1 MNDIQLT
8 PHLTSS
14 NALTLSHSNKLDDI
28 RLTEHF
34 KLSEFTRS
42 ATASRMNIDN
52 SLNPDNPQHAKI
64 ISNLKNLCVQV
75 LEPLRAHANS
85 NPSPLTGSLACGEH
99 VEPGGVS
106 IIIGSGYRC
115 PPLNKAVGGVPNS
128 QHQTGEAA
136 DIHLYTNAEGRE
148 WFTWLMDNTAFD
160 QLLFERESPTS
171 NHYWIHVSCR
181 LDLTQNRQQVKHITK
196 ASSKRTG

>member
-1 MNDIQLT
+1 MTDIQLT
-8 PHLTSS
+8 PHF
-14 NALTLSHSNKLDDI
+14 
-28 RLTEHF
+28 R
-34 KLSEFTRS
+34 LSEFTRS

-75 LEPLRAHANS
+75 LEPLREHAGK
-85 NPSPLTGSLACGEH
+85 PIL
-99 VEPGGVS
+99 V
-106 IIIGSGYRC
+106 GSGYRC
-115 PPLNKAVGGVPNS
+115 PSLNKAVGGVPNS

-181 LDLTQNRQQVKHITK
+181 LDLTQNRQQVKRITK
-196 ASSKRTG
+196 HA